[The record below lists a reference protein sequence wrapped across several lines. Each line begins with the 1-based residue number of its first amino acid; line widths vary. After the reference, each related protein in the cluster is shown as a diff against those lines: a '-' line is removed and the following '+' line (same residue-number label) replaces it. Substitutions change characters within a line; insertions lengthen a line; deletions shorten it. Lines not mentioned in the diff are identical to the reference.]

1 MNIIDITD
9 PRDTSIDIYASLTEP
24 QLRHY
29 RDPDGGIFIAE
40 SCKVIGRA
48 LDGGMKPESV
58 LVSRAVFGKAEV
70 AALLARIGEVP
81 VYRASSEVMESI
93 TGYHLTG
100 GILCSMTRPELPAAE
115 DLLKRDFARSAS
127 AAESRSVPDL
137 YSTRSRIAVLEN
149 IVNPTNVGAVFRS
162 AAAFNIDAV
171 LLAEGSCDPLERRA
185 MRVAMGTMFQ
195 LPWTFI
201 GSADVCG
208 TLRSLGYKTAALALV
223 DDSIPLDTPVLKE
236 EPRLAVLIG
245 NEGNGLTSE
254 TIENADY
261 KVIIPMSHD
270 VDSLN
275 AAAASAVAF
284 WELTRGMIS

>member
-1 MNIIDITD
+1 MNIIDITRPD
-9 PRDTSIDIYASLTEP
+9 DTLIDVYVSCSEP

-29 RDPDGGIFIAE
+29 RDPDGGVFIAE

-48 LDGGMKPESV
+48 LDGGMRPESF
-58 LVSRAVFGKAEV
+58 LVSSEVFDKDEV
-70 AALLARIGEVP
+70 SALLSRAGDVP
-81 VYRASSEVMESI
+81 VYRAPSDVMERI

-100 GILCSMTRPELPAAE
+100 GILCSMTRPELP
-115 DLLKRDFARSAS
+115 S
-127 AAESRSVPDL
+127 AASILDL
-137 YSTRSRIAVLEN
+137 SAPRSRIAVLEN

-171 LLAEGSCDPLERRA
+171 LLTEGTCDPLERRA
-185 MRVAMGTMFQ
+185 MRVGMGTMFQ

-201 GSADVCG
+201 GRDGVCG

-223 DDSIPLDTPVLKE
+223 DDSITLDSPVLKE

-245 NEGNGLTSE
+245 NEGNGLTAG

-261 KVIIPMSHD
+261 KVIIPMSHE

-284 WELTRGMIS
+284 WELT

>member
-1 MNIIDITD
+1 MNIIDITRAD
-9 PRDTSIDIYASLTEP
+9 DTSIDVYVSCSEP

-29 RDPDGGIFIAE
+29 RDPEGGVFIAE

-58 LVSRAVFGKAEV
+58 LVSAAVFDKEEV
-70 AALLARIGEVP
+70 ASLLARVGDVP
-81 VYRASSEVMESI
+81 VYRAPSDVMEQI

-100 GILCSMTRPELPAAE
+100 GILCSMTRPELPVASSIL
-115 DLLKRDFARSAS
+115 DAS
-127 AAESRSVPDL
+127 AP
-137 YSTRSRIAVLEN
+137 RSRIAVLEN

-171 LLAEGSCDPLERRA
+171 LLTEGTCDPLERRA
-185 MRVAMGTMFQ
+185 MRVGMGTMFQ

-201 GSADVCG
+201 GKEDVCG

-223 DDSIPLDTPVLKE
+223 NDSLTLDNPVLKD

-245 NEGNGLTSE
+245 NEGNGLTEE
-254 TIENADY
+254 TISGADY
-261 KVIIPMSHD
+261 KVIIPMSHE

-284 WELTRGMIS
+284 WELRKSMKSENSA

>member
-1 MNIIDITD
+1 MNIIDITRAD
-9 PRDTSIDIYASLTEP
+9 DTSIDVYVSCSEP

-29 RDPDGGIFIAE
+29 RDPEGGVFIAE

-58 LVSRAVFGKAEV
+58 LVSAAVFDKEEV
-70 AALLARIGEVP
+70 ASLLARVGDVP
-81 VYRASSEVMESI
+81 VYRAPSDVMEKI

-100 GILCSMTRPELPAAE
+100 GILCSMTRPELPEASSIL
-115 DLLKRDFARSAS
+115 DAS
-127 AAESRSVPDL
+127 AP
-137 YSTRSRIAVLEN
+137 RSRIAVLEN

-162 AAAFNIDAV
+162 AAAFSIDAV
-171 LLAEGSCDPLERRA
+171 LLTEGTCDPLERRA
-185 MRVAMGTMFQ
+185 MRVGMGTMFQ

-201 GSADVCG
+201 GKEDVCG

-223 DDSIPLDTPVLKE
+223 NDSLTLDNPVLKD

-245 NEGNGLTSE
+245 NEGNGLTEE
-254 TIENADY
+254 TISGADY
-261 KVIIPMSHD
+261 KVIIPMSHE

-284 WELTRGMIS
+284 WELAGRPLICSSSLSEDR